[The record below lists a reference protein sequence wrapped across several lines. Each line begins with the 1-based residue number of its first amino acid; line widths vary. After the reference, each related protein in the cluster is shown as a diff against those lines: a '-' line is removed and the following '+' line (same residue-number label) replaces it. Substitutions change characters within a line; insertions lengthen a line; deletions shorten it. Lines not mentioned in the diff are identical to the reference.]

1 MIIAGDWLL
10 APGARLVPNGA
21 VLINGARIVAVGT
34 RAEMLRQRPREI
46 VRDHPGCIVTPGF
59 VNAHTHLCL
68 TALSG
73 LIPSAPFPEWLSRVA
88 RATRS
93 MDADDLEVAVSAG
106 AVECL
111 RCGVTV
117 VGDVAY
123 GPESPAAAGD
133 IGLGGAFF
141 WEALGLDGA
150 DLSAHLADHDYPDD
164 PGTQCVGRTRSGLS
178 PHAPY
183 TAGPGLITGVAELA
197 RRHGVP
203 FAMHLA
209 ESPAEAEL
217 LSSGTG
223 PLVGLA
229 EKLARGFRPP
239 GHDAVHYVARLGA
252 LDGMIAVHCVHL
264 EDGSPQLL
272 ARSAAG
278 VVLCPRSNRFLH
290 NGDADVEALRLAGAR
305 LAIGTDSL
313 ASNADLDVFNEAR
326 ALRELDPALT
336 DRDLILMLTEHGAH
350 VLGLGE
356 RFGTLAEGAYAD
368 VVVSEVGVTDDPLGA
383 LIAHGGRNAV
393 RSVISAGIWRVVD
406 GEIAFRT
413 AGLDTKIARAA
424 DKAARAIDRAV
435 S

>member
-10 APGARLVPNGA
+10 APGARVIPNGA
-21 VLINGARIVAVGT
+21 VLINGSRVVAVGT
-34 RAEMLRQRPREI
+34 RTEMLRLRPRDV

-68 TALSG
+68 TSLAG
-73 LIPSAPFPEWLSRVA
+73 LVPSAPFPEWLARVA
-88 RATRS
+88 RAARS
-93 MDADDLEVAVSAG
+93 LDADDLEAG
-106 AVECL
+106 ATAGAIECL

-133 IGLGGAFF
+133 VGLGGAFF
-141 WEALGLDGA
+141 WEVLGIGGA
-150 DLSAHLADHDYPDD
+150 DLKAHLADHDYPDD
-164 PGTQCVGRTRSGLS
+164 PETQCMGRTRCGLS

-183 TAGPGLITGVAELA
+183 TARAELITAVAEFA
-197 RRHGVP
+197 RVHGVP
-203 FAMHLA
+203 FAMHIA
-209 ESPAEAEL
+209 ESCAEAEL

-223 PLVGLA
+223 PLVDVAERLA
-229 EKLARGFRPP
+229 PGFRPP
-239 GHDAVHYVARLGA
+239 GHDAVRYAARLGA

-264 EDGSPQLL
+264 EPGSSELL
-272 ARSAAG
+272 ARSTAG

-383 LIAHGGRNAV
+383 LIADGGRNAV